1 VSEPVVA
8 PDVTVT
14 FTANEAQAL
23 LALCDIAVKA
33 AGIRAADAA
42 LTIAKKV
49 EAAAQ
54 PAPVAG

>member
-1 VSEPVVA
+1 MQ

-33 AGIRAADAA
+33 TGIRAAEAA

-49 EAAAQ
+49 ETAAALA
-54 PAPVAG
+54 APVAG

>member
-1 VSEPVVA
+1 MQ

-33 AGIRAADAA
+33 AGIRAAEAA

-49 EAAAQ
+49 ETAA
-54 PAPVAG
+54 APVAG